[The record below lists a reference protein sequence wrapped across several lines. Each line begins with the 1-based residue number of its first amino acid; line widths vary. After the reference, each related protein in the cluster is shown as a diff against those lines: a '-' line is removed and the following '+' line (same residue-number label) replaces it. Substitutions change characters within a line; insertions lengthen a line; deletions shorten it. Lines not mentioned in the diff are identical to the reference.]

1 MSENIDQGTNEIL
14 KRPDGLS
21 ILCVLSFIGSGLA
34 LLSNL
39 YMFLLYN
46 SIPEVLQSE
55 ELITIPG
62 LDTDVMLN
70 LIQSTS
76 RSFFLFSSV
85 TYAVSLFGVYLMWH
99 LQKRGIHYY
108 AVAQILILIISLLF
122 IGGNYPVLPNLMMSL
137 LFILL
142 YSRFYKIMK

>member
-1 MSENIDQGTNEIL
+1 MIENMDQNTNKIL

-39 YMFLLYN
+39 YMFLLYH
-46 SIPEVLQSE
+46 SIPEVLQSDE
-55 ELITIPG
+55 VMEIPG
-62 LDTDVMLN
+62 MDTDMMLN

-76 RSFFLFSSV
+76 RSFFLFSSMI
-85 TYAVSLFGVYLMWH
+85 YAVSLFGVYLMWH
-99 LQKRGIHYY
+99 LLKRGIHYY
-108 AVAQILILIISLLF
+108 AIAQILILIISLLF
-122 IGGNYPVLPNLMMSL
+122 IGGNYPVLPNLLMSL